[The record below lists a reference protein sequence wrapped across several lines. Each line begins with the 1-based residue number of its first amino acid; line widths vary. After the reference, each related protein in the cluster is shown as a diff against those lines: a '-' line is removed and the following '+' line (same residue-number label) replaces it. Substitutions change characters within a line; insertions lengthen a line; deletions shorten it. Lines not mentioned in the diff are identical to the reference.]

1 MQIHFNPNA
10 TASKAI
16 ENAFSACISSGIDV
30 CIVGADAEG
39 ITLAKWRTGSALPKA
54 FTLVQRVAG
63 SGVCVGGYLK
73 KEYTE
78 GFELQGKKCFI
89 ALGGTMMQPTVKI
102 RLDTARQRVATKD
115 VALIS
120 FDPKYSDE

>member
-10 TASKAI
+10 TASKLI
-16 ENAFSACISSGIDV
+16 ENTFNACISTGIDV
-30 CIVGADAEG
+30 CIVGVDAEG
-39 ITLAKWRTGSALPKA
+39 VTLAPHRFGNPLPKA

-63 SGVCVGGYLK
+63 SGVCIGGYLK

-89 ALGGTMMQPTVKI
+89 VVGGTMKQPTIKI
-102 RLDTARQRVATKD
+102 RLDTAANRQPNRD
-115 VALIS
+115 IALIS
-120 FDPKYSDE
+120 FDPKYSEE